1 MNYHLTMKKLHLCQG
16 AANFCMI
23 ILTVY
28 VDGENI
34 LVKDLLVGSLFYTV
48 FENVPFCSGCFELAV
63 ATFCF
68 QIARGKPQK
77 PSWSHTERP
86 NLLLLV
92 RQCQCQSDNWGSTSW
107 HWAVRF
113 LHSQL
118 SILSHLSK
126 QICFLTWKNPNLTRQ
141 KGWSNVDAAAWR
153 DMSST
158 MWKLQIG
165 GPKEATAFGLSR
177 VSLDIFF

>member
-77 PSWSHTERP
+77 PS
-86 NLLLLV
+86 
-92 RQCQCQSDNWGSTSW
+92 
-107 HWAVRF
+107 
-113 LHSQL
+113 
-118 SILSHLSK
+118 
-126 QICFLTWKNPNLTRQ
+126 
-141 KGWSNVDAAAWR
+141 
-153 DMSST
+153 
-158 MWKLQIG
+158 
-165 GPKEATAFGLSR
+165 
-177 VSLDIFF
+177 